1 MNKKIALSAMVMF
14 AVTLGLG
21 VFGPAMADKPGDDP
35 HKVPLCHFTD
45 AKNEFNMTGDG
56 LWHNSTAGMNLI
68 EVDSQGQMNGHFD
81 KKTAEPRH
89 GNGTL
94 VDFVINGTAGFTE
107 DDCLAL
113 APVILSPLP

>member
-1 MNKKIALSAMVMF
+1 MNKKIALSAMAMF

-21 VFGPAMADKPGDDP
+21 ILGPALADKPGDDP
-35 HKVPLCHFTD
+35 HKVPLCHFVD
-45 AKNEFNMTGDG
+45 AKNEFNMTGDD
-56 LWHNSTAGMNLI
+56 LWHNSTAGMIPI

-94 VDFVINGTAGFTE
+94 VDFVIDGF
-107 DDCLAL
+107 
-113 APVILSPLP
+113 